1 MTLRLAK
8 RQGVDHD
15 GVSMALAA
23 ELYHANVQRAPLRVS
38 LHEALSRR
46 YWVGAGTATSLF
58 FFMEH
63 RRGAWR
69 RQHGKMPCCF
79 VCCRWTPYRAD
90 TVVAAAARGAERA
103 DPLVDCSWM
112 DGAVLRHVSVAG
124 FSSKVR
130 LAFQRR

>member
-1 MTLRLAK
+1 M
-8 RQGVDHD
+8 
-15 GVSMALAA
+15 MASAWH
-23 ELYHANVQRAPLRVS
+23 HANVQRAPLRVS

-46 YWVGAGTATSLF
+46 YRVEAGTATSASNAKPV

-69 RQHGKMPCCF
+69 RQQHGKMPCCF

-90 TVVAAAARGAERA
+90 TVVAAVARGAERA

-112 DGAVLRHVSVAG
+112 DGAVLRHVSRQTFEQSASG
-124 FSSKVR
+124 LPTAMKR
-130 LAFQRR
+130 PNKT